1 MFIKFIKKGIQ
12 YNIYMALDKRFRYI
26 DFLLDNIRSL
36 LQFSGTKKDWCEKI
50 GEGNYNSSVLKD
62 FVEEMV
68 GKSVFVFDK
77 DDLINNKE
85 YTFYR
90 ISANARRM
98 LFKIIEESEEFKYF
112 DEKYTILG

>member
-1 MFIKFIKKGIQ
+1 MC
-12 YNIYMALDKRFRYI
+12 MALDKRFIYI
-26 DFLLDNIRSL
+26 DFLLDNLKSL

-50 GEGNYNSSVLKD
+50 GEGNYNSSILKD

-68 GKSVFVFDK
+68 GKSVLVFDK

-90 ISANARRM
+90 ITVRAKRM
-98 LFKIIEESEEFKYF
+98 LYKIIEESPEFKYF
-112 DEKYTILG
+112 DKKYTIIG